1 MEMDGQG
8 NPASPPVSDEAPR
21 QVYVLHPD
29 DNIAVALVDLTPGQV
44 VTVSD
49 GVGVDLV
56 LTVTGNVVFGHK
68 IATRAI
74 SVGDTVR
81 KYGEDI
87 GLATVPIHPG
97 DHVHTHNIES
107 QRGRGDLHRSAGS

>member
-1 MEMDGQG
+1 MDGQAI
-8 NPASPPVSDEAPR
+8 PARTSVSGEAPR

-29 DNIAVALVDLTPGQV
+29 DNIAVALVDLVPGQV

-49 GVGVDLV
+49 GVGVGLV

-68 IATRAI
+68 LATRAI
-74 SVGDTVR
+74 AVGDTVR

-87 GLATVPIHPG
+87 GLATSQINPG

-107 QRGRGDLHRSAGS
+107 QRGRGDLHRSSGS

>member
-1 MEMDGQG
+1 MDGQG
-8 NPASPPVSDEAPR
+8 NRAPTGGSDEAPR

-29 DNIAVALVDLTPGQV
+29 DNIAVALVDLMPGQV

-49 GVGVDLV
+49 GVGVGLV
-56 LTVTGNVVFGHK
+56 LTVTGNIVFGHK
-68 IATRAI
+68 IATRPIA
-74 SVGDTVR
+74 VGDTVR

-87 GLATVPIHPG
+87 GLATVKINPG

-107 QRGRGDLHRSAGS
+107 QRGRGDLHRPSAN